1 MKSKNIPENIEDK
14 SIEDL
19 QEEIT
24 KTVDELE
31 NEENLKNS
39 VDKYQKLLQ
48 LNNFIEN
55 KFREKAKLITSK
67 TSNILNKISKKIS

>member
-1 MKSKNIPENIEDK
+1 MKSKNIPENMKDK
-14 SIEDL
+14 SLEDL

-31 NEENLKNS
+31 KEENLKNS

-67 TSNILNKISKKIS
+67 TSNILNKISKKIN

>member
-31 NEENLKNS
+31 KEENLKNS
-39 VDKYQKLLQ
+39 IDKYQKLLQ

-55 KFREKAKLITSK
+55 KFREKAKLITLK